1 MTDVTQ
7 PAEQLEVVPLRHPLR
22 WLAAGII
29 LVVAVLLVVSVY
41 SNRNINHATIDAYF
55 LSGAILA
62 GLETT
67 VVLAVISQIIGIVIG
82 VVLAVMR
89 LSGSRVLE
97 TIAIVYVWGLRGTP
111 LLVQILIWG
120 NLGILFATLG
130 LSIPFT
136 NITLFSVPTASVI
149 NVFVASIIALATS
162 EGAYMAEIIRAGI
175 LSVGAG
181 QREAALALGMTSSK
195 VMRRIILPQALRVS
209 IPPTGNDFISM
220 LKNTS
225 LVSVIAGGDLLT
237 RAQNISAQNFRVIEL
252 LLVATAWYLV
262 LTTLATLGQSQLERR
277 FGRSE
282 ATSVSRRSW
291 PGFMVRRLGR
301 HHD

>member
-1 MTDVTQ
+1 M
-7 PAEQLEVVPLRHPLR
+7 VPRRHPLR
-22 WLAAGII
+22 WISAGRLL
-29 LVVAVLLVVSVY
+29 LVVARLAVSVDETP
-41 SNRNINHATIDAYF
+41 NIDHATGDLYF
-55 LSGAILA
+55 LSQAILS

-67 VVLAVISQIIGIVIG
+67 IVLAVIAQLIGIAIG

-89 LSGSRVLE
+89 LSGSRIFE
-97 TIAIVYVWGLRGTP
+97 TIAIVYIWLLRGTP
-111 LLVQILIWG
+111 LLVQILMWG

-130 LSIPFT
+130 VTIPFT
-136 NITLFSVPTASVI
+136 NVVLFSVPTASVI
-149 NVFVASIIALATS
+149 TVFVASIIALATS
-162 EGAYMAEIIRAGI
+162 EGAYMAEIMRAGI
-175 LSVGAG
+175 LSVGTG

-195 VMRRIILPQALRVS
+195 VIRRIILPQALRVS

-252 LLVATAWYLV
+252 LFVATAWYLI
-262 LTTLATLGQSQLERR
+262 LTTLATLGQTRLERW

-282 ATSVSRRSW
+282 ATAANRRAW
-291 PGFMVRRLGR
+291 PSLTIPRLGR
-301 HHD
+301 RRE